1 MLSGRVLGPLRKQA
15 LGRAKWHSLPSTT
28 SPLWGLLNRR
38 KGFSFQDVY
47 ERAPVS
53 SHLRKEGS
61 SPKRVIFFLK
71 KFLLAIQKPNGSALD
86 NQAVE
91 DTSRDA
97 GSPKLKQNVVV
108 LDPADYTGH
117 CSFLR
122 GLFAVPNSWTEITA
136 DFLEDAFRKVLTEMD
151 YLATQKPNGS
161 ALDNQAVEDTS
172 RDAGSPKL
180 KQNVVV
186 LDPADYT
193 GHCSFL
199 RGLFAVPNSWT
210 EITADF
216 LEDAFR
222 KVLTEMDYLG
232 SYTSLAI
239 QDYLAHY
246 LSRHRG
252 ELNGTRDHPQPVPS
266 WGS

>member
-1 MLSGRVLGPLRKQA
+1 MGGLGPVMLSQ
-15 LGRAKWHSLPSTT
+15 T
-28 SPLWGLLNRR
+28 S
-38 KGFSFQDVY
+38 FT
-47 ERAPVS
+47 
-53 SHLRKEGS
+53 
-61 SPKRVIFFLK
+61 
-71 KFLLAIQKPNGSALD
+71 AIQQPNGSALD

>member
-1 MLSGRVLGPLRKQA
+1 MGGLGPVMLSQ
-15 LGRAKWHSLPSTT
+15 T
-28 SPLWGLLNRR
+28 S
-38 KGFSFQDVY
+38 FT
-47 ERAPVS
+47 
-53 SHLRKEGS
+53 
-61 SPKRVIFFLK
+61 
-71 KFLLAIQKPNGSALD
+71 AIQQPNGSALD

-151 YLATQKPNGS
+151 YLAIQQPNGS

-252 ELNGTRDHPQPVPS
+252 ELNGTPFPALLGDPLSDQALVLLLAPSVPREEAGGLGSLPVCCVGRKLLASGSWLHPQGFAIFVSTGPGPS
-266 WGS
+266 SAL